1 MRSVFGMPVFGE
13 NQRKKGAAPIIN
25 EIVGRVN
32 DNTKRLRLLED
43 RERLLT
49 SRISSMDESVF
60 DKIKGLENSINEL
73 GLKIT
78 AQDEKIATLQNT
90 LKEVVKQLQFL
101 ARKSEVKKLE
111 ETLKIFDPLKSQL
124 VTKEE
129 PKQKQDSA

>member
-1 MRSVFGMPVFGE
+1 MPVFGE

-60 DKIKGLENSINEL
+60 DKIKGLEDSIKDL
-73 GLKIT
+73 GSKIA
-78 AQDEKIATLQNT
+78 AQDEKTATLQNT
-90 LKEVVKQLQFL
+90 LREVVKQLRFL
-101 ARKSEVKKLE
+101 ATKTEVKKLE
-111 ETLKIFDPLKSQL
+111 ETLKIFDPLGSQS
-124 VTKEE
+124 VPTKE
-129 PKQKQDSA
+129 PRQQQG